1 MLAKL
6 AMLKEQV
13 TLRTLQSRLMTILP
27 EEYQDRYEDI
37 EPVSMGS
44 AALKYGADGKVA
56 WGEIWNTFCD
66 LAMAGGPPH
75 KGMLL
80 EPGTTADI
88 EKHPAEHRAVVDE
101 IIRGIRLAS
110 EIAVTGPSRPGWVR
124 LDCGDRAMAEWL
136 MKAIVMEN
144 ISCRWEDTT
153 IDVPA
158 GPNYRIGKEVKNVI
172 TSVAKTTHYWMGHMW
187 RTQKEEIRK
196 TFAQMA
202 KESPVVQPALI
213 GVDCTPAAHDALY
226 NTMSAA
232 IPLPLSARR
241 YTGWLGVECP
251 TVRAAVW
258 MMRLLAAMNVV
269 ARREHTELFVPVNPA
284 TDPQGQLVTNALA
297 RVHRFAVTQ
306 DVWPAT

>member
-13 TLRTLQSRLMTILP
+13 TLRTLQFRLMTILP

-44 AALKYGADGKVA
+44 AALKYGPDGKVA
-56 WGEIWNTFCD
+56 WGEIWSTFCD

-80 EPGTTADI
+80 EPGTAADI
-88 EKHPAEHRAVVDE
+88 EAHPAEHRAILEE
-101 IIRGIRLAS
+101 ITRGIRLAS
-110 EIAVTGPSRPGWVR
+110 EVAVTGPSRPGWLR
-124 LDCGDRAMAEWL
+124 LDCGDRTMAEWL

-144 ISCRWEDTT
+144 ISCRWEGATVDL
-153 IDVPA
+153 PA
-158 GPNYRIGKEVKNVI
+158 GPNYRIAKEVKNVI
-172 TSVAKTTHYWMGHMW
+172 TSVAKTTHYWNGHMW
-187 RTQKEEIRK
+187 RAQKEEIRK
-196 TFAQMA
+196 AFAQMA
-202 KESPVVQPALI
+202 KESPVVQPAII
-213 GVDCTPAAHDALY
+213 GLDCTSAAHNALY
-226 NTMSAA
+226 DAMSAA
-232 IPLPLSARR
+232 ITLPLSSRR

-251 TVRAAVW
+251 TVRSAVW

-284 TDPQGQLVTNALA
+284 VDRDEDLVTGAVE
-297 RVHRFAVTQ
+297 RVHKFAKMEGIL
-306 DVWPAT
+306 